1 MADEGGAAKEVNGR
15 LIRKGERDPIAV
27 SAAGFRMGREP
38 LSELVIADPE
48 ASRLHAEIRYEG
60 GRYVLYDFSANGTWV
75 NAERVVERRTLRAGD
90 VLRVGNAEYRFLVD
104 RAPAG
109 SQTPPLPP
117 AGTPPVRGGALAGP
131 TMRRVSEA
139 TDARPGF
146 LFALLLALAAAAVYF
161 LVLR

>member
-1 MADEGGAAKEVNGR
+1 MAEGGGVAKEVNGR
-15 LIRKGERDPIAV
+15 LIRRGERDPIAV
-27 SAAGFRMGREP
+27 GASGFRMGRDP

-75 NAERVVERRTLRAGD
+75 NGERLVERRTLRAGD
-90 VLRVGNAEYRFLVD
+90 TLKVGSAEFRFLVD
-104 RAPAG
+104 RAPVG
-109 SQTPPLPP
+109 SETPPLPP
-117 AGTPPVRGGALAGP
+117 AATPPVRGGALAGP

-146 LFALLLALAAAAVYF
+146 LLALLLALAAAAVYF
-161 LVLR
+161 FVWR